1 MGEFSRRNGVI
12 WMINVRQF
20 SEWIERLPD
29 EDVDGF
35 EDAVHAA
42 GAAFAESEHD
52 GMMRNCIS
60 GFYGD
65 NPAAWAE
72 DSAQSIASN
81 CKGVTEAHRIVVA
94 IVSDALARLGRE
106 APVVSD

>member
-1 MGEFSRRNGVI
+1 
-12 WMINVRQF
+12 MISVRQF
-20 SEWIERLPD
+20 SGWVERLPD

-35 EDAVHAA
+35 EDDVHAA
-42 GAAFAESEHD
+42 GATFAESEHD
-52 GMMRNCIS
+52 GMMRNCMS

-81 CKGVTEAHRIVVA
+81 CKGAAEAHRIVVA
-94 IVSDALARLGRE
+94 VVRDALARLGRE
-106 APVVSD
+106 APVVPD

>member
-1 MGEFSRRNGVI
+1 MVS
-12 WMINVRQF
+12 VRQF
-20 SEWIERLPD
+20 SGWVERLPD

-42 GAAFAESEHD
+42 GADFAERERD
-52 GMMRNCIS
+52 GMVRNCLS

-81 CKGVTEAHRIVVA
+81 CKGAAEAHRIVVA
-94 IVSDALARLGRE
+94 VVRDALARLGRE
-106 APVVSD
+106 APVVPD